1 MGAAIDITGNKY
13 GKLTAIKYLYSNQT
27 KKRIWQFIC
36 DCGNIIERHNGD
48 VKTGGIKSCGCLKNR
63 GIDPKRERPEY
74 GVWRDMIQRCTNIN
88 NANFKYY
95 GKKGITVCDPWRK
108 SYKSFLLD
116 MGERPSKKYSIDR
129 IDVKGNYEPG
139 NCRWATRYVQD
150 RNRRNNRILTF
161 KGESLPM
168 IDWCKRLKVKSQT
181 LRCYLKR
188 HSFDQ
193 AYMHYAK

>member
-1 MGAAIDITGNKY
+1 MG
-13 GKLTAIKYLYSNQT
+13 
-27 KKRIWQFIC
+27 
-36 DCGNIIERHNGD
+36 
-48 VKTGGIKSCGCLKNR
+48 
-63 GIDPKRERPEY
+63 
-74 GVWRDMIQRCTNIN
+74 
-88 NANFKYY
+88 
-95 GKKGITVCDPWRK
+95 
-108 SYKSFLLD
+108 
-116 MGERPSKKYSIDR
+116 
-129 IDVKGNYEPG
+129 
-139 NCRWATRYVQD
+139 TRYVQD